1 MKVFLF
7 DKGINEPV
15 FDVVSVDQRNI
26 KGVTKILLAVLLIV
40 HDGVLSVSAK
50 WSFYVVKLIY
60 FIEYAIWYFV

>member
-50 WSFYVVKLIY
+50 
-60 FIEYAIWYFV
+60 